1 MRLNPF
7 RKKDPEYIARVKIAV
22 APTASDHA
30 RALGQMGLSAQ
41 SDAAAR
47 QRAKVRAM
55 ARELCR
61 CTGKPVPAVLAEP
74 ADG

>member
-7 RKKDPEYIARVKIAV
+7 RKKDPDYIAHVKIAV
-22 APTASDHA
+22 GPTPSDHA
-30 RALGQMGLSAQ
+30 RALGQMGLAAQ

-61 CTGKPVPAVLAEP
+61 CTGKPVPPPLQEKDA
-74 ADG
+74 